1 MKELPTPIKEAPRKI
16 SGFRARMQEKI
27 TTIDKVAD
35 WMTNFFGST
44 SFLWGN
50 FIFFIFWILLNS
62 RIFKNEIIIDPFPFN
77 FLTMAVSLEAIF
89 LSIIVLMSQNRSAK
103 IDNIREEVNFE
114 IDVRS
119 EAEITKILNIVDE
132 LHNYFGLPHHR
143 DKELSEMKQNIDVM
157 QMRHEIEDSNK

>member
-1 MKELPTPIKEAPRKI
+1 MKEIATETKEVPKKI

-44 SFLWGN
+44 TFLWGN
-50 FIFFIFWILLNS
+50 IIFFVFWILLNVGL
-62 RIFKNEIIIDPFPFN
+62 FENKIIIDPFPFN

-89 LSIIVLMSQNRSAK
+89 LSIIVLMSQNRASK
-103 IDNIREEVNFE
+103 IDDIRQEVNFE

-119 EAEITKILNIVDE
+119 EAEITKILNMLDE
-132 LHNYFGLPHHR
+132 LHQYFGLPHHR
-143 DKELSEMKQNIDVM
+143 DKELSEMKRTIDVI